1 LIKKEQ
7 YKYLVRISFFIVAFV
22 GMLSSVSAQLLDSL
36 ALDTVHTYTL
46 VSALKQED
54 PSIVYKISIK
64 KKKLTELPS
73 EVYQF
78 KNLQHLI
85 VSKNKLKVFPPEMV
99 AFKYL
104 QILDMS
110 SNKLEIIP
118 KELGELIYL
127 KELYLNQNKIVSIP
141 PEIKYLKKLTYLD
154 LWGNEIGVLPYE
166 IGELSETLEEIDMRV
181 IFMSRKEHKVIKE
194 LLPNTKIRFSKACD
208 CGF

>member
-1 LIKKEQ
+1 MFLTKLTLTI
-7 YKYLVRISFFIVAFV
+7 LLLTSTVISA
-22 GMLSSVSAQLLDSL
+22 SAQLLDSI
-36 ALDTVHTYTL
+36 ALDTVPTFTL
-46 VSALKQED
+46 QKALRQAN
-54 PSIVYKISIK
+54 PLTVYKLSLK
-64 KKKLTELPS
+64 KQKLSELPS
-73 EVYQF
+73 EIYQF
-78 KNLQHLI
+78 TNVQHLI
-85 VSKNKLKVFPPEMV
+85 VSKNKMKVFPPELV

-118 KELGELIYL
+118 AELGELIYL
-127 KELYLNQNKIVSIP
+127 KELYLNQNRIVSIP
-141 PEIKYLKKLTYLD
+141 PEIKYLKKLKILD

>member
-1 LIKKEQ
+1 MIKKKP
-7 YKYLVRISFFIVAFV
+7 YKFLVKSSLFLVLLFA
-22 GMLSSVSAQLLDSL
+22 GLSSSAQLLDSI
-36 ALDTVHTYTL
+36 ALDTVRTFTL
-46 VSALKQED
+46 TSALKQED
-54 PSIVYKISIK
+54 PLTVYKLSIK
-64 KKKLTELPS
+64 KQKLAELPT
-73 EVYQF
+73 EIYQF
-78 KNLQHLI
+78 KNVQHLI
-85 VSKNKLKVFPPEMV
+85 VSKNKLKVFPKELV

-110 SNKLEIIP
+110 SNKLEKIP
-118 KELGELIYL
+118 EELGELVYI

-141 PEIKYLKKLTYLD
+141 PEIKHLKKLKYLD

-181 IFMSRKEHKVIKE
+181 IFMSKKEHKVIKE